1 MCMHMPIFWLD
12 QVSVQKNTYSMYVKH
27 MPTGSC
33 CTLQLHITAV
43 YGKQLNPER
52 ETHGLDEFNSS
63 EVAIKLEKHFQNM
76 IIMMIN

>member
-1 MCMHMPIFWLD
+1 MCMPMPIFWLD
-12 QVSVQKNTYSMYVKH
+12 QVSVQKNQYSTYVKH
-27 MPTGSC
+27 MPTGSY

-63 EVAIKLEKHFQNM
+63 KVAIKLEKHFQNM